1 MKMSTT
7 QSVLH
12 RVGLVVDREFGNRVL
27 ALAAH
32 MHVWVVDSPTNR
44 VVADAIWS
52 TDSGGAENCLNKGVT
67 LFETPIGQAPE
78 VIVSD
83 IFDTILDHHSEWA
96 DNSPMTELEIYGLPD
111 TEANDAALNTLGLDV
126 IDRNS
131 SFILCRS
138 PSE

>member
-1 MKMSTT
+1 MTMSTT
-7 QSVLH
+7 QSGLH
-12 RVGLVVDREFGNRVL
+12 RVRLVLDREFGNRVL
-27 ALAAH
+27 ALATH

-52 TDSGGAENCLNKGVT
+52 TNSSGAENCLNKGVT
-67 LFETPIGQAPE
+67 LFQTQIGRAPD

-96 DNSPMTELEIYGLPD
+96 CGSPMTEIEIYGLPD
-111 TEANDAALNTLGLDV
+111 TEATDTALNTLGLDV

-131 SFILCRS
+131 CRILCRIS
-138 PSE
+138 SE